1 MMMMINIKTRQNK
14 ENEPINM
21 NGIYK
26 DNWVKLWH
34 VCDKLKRIGIFLPLY
49 ILTKLMI
56 IKSIQITSI

>member
-34 VCDKLKRIGIFLPLY
+34 VCDKLKRIGIFDLIY
-49 ILTKLMI
+49 
-56 IKSIQITSI
+56 SN